1 MCDYF
6 LPFLRRERQRLKHL
20 IHVFCLCSTR
30 PLIAICDSSV
40 GHKIIWSDHL
50 PLDGVSPRFF
60 RRIGHRY
67 GRAEIPVTCA
77 PGLYG
82 NKNGIPWPNLAFAY
96 VDHSCTS
103 SARRCAKNSA
113 HAKSSSVFTSTD
125 SSLGIGNPSME
136 IL

>member
-1 MCDYF
+1 MGDYF

-67 GRAEIPVTCA
+67 GRAQITVEGA
-77 PGLYG
+77 ARFYG
-82 NKNGIPWPNLAFAY
+82 DKDRLTWTNDALTYP
-96 VDHSCTS
+96 DHNCTN

-125 SSLGIGNPSME
+125 FSRGM
-136 IL
+136 